1 MTCILP
7 YDIQW
12 FIAQYID
19 DIDVRRFYKIY
30 NNIQIKKWK
39 FLENVI
45 RIPLSNYS
53 NRHFIKFNFIKNYE
67 DKAIRSTEN
76 IDNDMLYFNCN
87 IINEIVNLELNI
99 FKLKK
104 YKFDSFKKDIYYKGS
119 LEDSHYWENVKI
131 KYSIN

>member
-7 YDIQW
+7 YDIQR
-12 FIAQYID
+12 FIAQYIN

-76 IDNDMLYFNCN
+76 IDNDMLYFNYN
-87 IINEIVNLELNI
+87 IINEMVNLELNI

>member
-7 YDIQW
+7 YDIQR
-12 FIAQYID
+12 FIAQYIN

-53 NRHFIKFNFIKNYE
+53 NRHFIKFNFVKNYE

-76 IDNDMLYFNCN
+76 IDNDMLYFNCK

>member
-7 YDIQW
+7 YDIQR
-12 FIAQYID
+12 FIAQYIN

>member
-53 NRHFIKFNFIKNYE
+53 NRHFIKFNFVKNYE

>member
-7 YDIQW
+7 YDIQR
-12 FIAQYID
+12 FIAQYIN

-53 NRHFIKFNFIKNYE
+53 NRHFIKFNFVKNYE

-76 IDNDMLYFNCN
+76 IDNDMLYFNYN
-87 IINEIVNLELNI
+87 IINEMVNLELNI